1 MDSAQD
7 HNQQPH
13 PSLAIR
19 DIMSRFG
26 VLLRA
31 ERRVLG
37 LIFSYALA
45 IGLFSLIVPLTV
57 QELVNTFAFAIQP
70 ITIVTL
76 SIIILASLLF
86 VGAFKA
92 FQVYAEEIL
101 QRRLFARVAL
111 GMTQHLPDVRI
122 AGFKPRYANYFTE
135 AVFMQRAL
143 SGLLIDFID
152 VVIGGIVGMTLLV
165 FYHPYFLGF
174 NIVLFGGGALVFVLL
189 SQGGLKATLEVSH
202 WKYSTMHWLQEIAY
216 NLLHFKATTSKPYL
230 LNRTDELIDRYTEA
244 RRIRFAVLMRQ
255 YLGSVVWQ
263 ALGHGGIIATA
274 GWLLSIGQLTLGQLV
289 AAQVIVGR
297 LLFSFESLVKKMGHV
312 FYFFTALTELDFVFS
327 LPKDDHRIVRSVPL
341 PDPAVHGIRL
351 ICRDVGVGKPGLAG
365 CFEHFDLEITPGE
378 KVGILTTSN
387 QAKTTLARML
397 AGLEPPASG
406 VVRYNGV
413 DLRHIDLDS
422 INACRGFVLDSKLT
436 LFEGTVEDNIS
447 LGRPS
452 ITYSDLHWALRFTEL
467 EEEIDALPHGIKT
480 QVRAEGAVFS
490 PARTQKMLVA
500 RAIVTRPQILIFD
513 GLLHIMHPIQR
524 ETLLRRLCS
533 KEEPWSAVFVSND
546 PTLTPY
552 IDRRIEIG

>member
-1 MDSAQD
+1 MDSARE
-7 HNQQPH
+7 HTQQPH

-37 LIFSYALA
+37 LILSYALA

-76 SIIILASLLF
+76 SVIIIASLLF

-111 GMTQHLPDVRI
+111 GMTQHFPDVQI

-152 VVIGGIVGMTLLV
+152 VVIGGIVGMTILV

-202 WKYSTMHWLQEIAY
+202 WKYGTMHWLQEIAY
-216 NLLHFKATTSKPYL
+216 NLLHFKATTCKPYL
-230 LNRTDELIDRYTEA
+230 LRRTDELIDQYVEA
-244 RRIRFAVLMRQ
+244 RRTRFAVLMRQ

-297 LLFSFESLVKKMGHV
+297 LLFSFESLVKKMGHI

-327 LPKDDHRIVRSVPL
+327 LPKDEHRAVLSVPL
-341 PDPAVHGIRL
+341 PDPAIHGIRVT
-351 ICRDVGVGKPGLAG
+351 CRDVGVGQLEASQL
-365 CFEHFDLEITPGE
+365 FEHFDLEITPGE
-378 KVGILTTSN
+378 KVGILTGSN
-387 QAKTTLARML
+387 QAKTTLARVL
-397 AGLEPPASG
+397 AGLEAPTSG
-406 VVRYNGV
+406 VIRYNGV
-413 DLRHIDLDS
+413 DLRHLDLDS

-436 LFEGTVEDNIS
+436 LFEGSIEDNIS

-452 ITYSDLHWALRFTEL
+452 ITYSDLRWALRFAEL
-467 EEEIDALPHGIKT
+467 EEEIDALPNGIKT
-480 QVRAEGAVFS
+480 HVRAEGVVFS
-490 PARTQKMLVA
+490 PARILKMLVA

-513 GLLHIMHPIQR
+513 GLLHIMHPVQR

-533 KEEPWSAVFVSND
+533 KDEPWSAVFISND
-546 PTLTPY
+546 PILTPY
-552 IDRRIEIG
+552 IDRRVEVP